1 MNKKN
6 IKTIGILIFVVI
18 IGFGVFYLTNILPA
32 NRVLEEVRNAE
43 IKDIDLGKVADGRY
57 AGEFS
62 YSRTNCKVEVIVRDH
77 RIEGIN
83 VLENGTSA
91 YAKKAEGV
99 ISRVI
104 EQNKTNVDVVS
115 GATTTSKALLK
126 AVEAA
131 LSSGL

>member
-1 MNKKN
+1 M
-6 IKTIGILIFVVI
+6 
-18 IGFGVFYLTNILPA
+18 
-32 NRVLEEVRNAE
+32 
-43 IKDIDLGKVADGRY
+43 
-57 AGEFS
+57 
-62 YSRTNCKVEVIVRDH
+62 EVIVRDH

-83 VLENGTSA
+83 VLENGTSE

-99 ISRVI
+99 IGRVI
-104 EQNKTNVDVVS
+104 ELNKANVDVVS